1 MSRFSAKPIA
11 LGGVLA
17 ALALVIMCFVGII
30 PVATYICPMLCILIC
45 AVVLRYCGRRIAWA
59 WYAAVAILCLLMG
72 PDLEAKALFLVLGY
86 YPIIKPFMDKTRP
99 RLLWKLVYFNIVI
112 VATYGALF
120 YTMGIDQVLADY
132 KELGAIGFGLLLVGS
147 NFLFYVVDLVLE
159 RRFMQK

>member
-59 WYAAVAILCLLMG
+59 WYTAVAILSLLMG

-86 YPIIKPFMDKTRP
+86 YPVIKPLLDKTRP
-99 RLLWKLVYFNIVI
+99 QKLWKHIYFNLVI
-112 VATYGALF
+112 VATYSALF
-120 YTMGIDQVLADY
+120 YTMGIDQVLSDY
-132 KELGAIGFGLLLVGS
+132 KELGFIGFGLLLVGA
-147 NFLFYVVDLVLE
+147 NALFFMVDLILE
-159 RRFMQK
+159 RRFLHK

>member
-1 MSRFSAKPIA
+1 MTRFSAKPIA

-30 PVATYICPMLCILIC
+30 PLATYICPMLSIMIC

-86 YPIIKPFMDKTRP
+86 YPIIKPFFDKARP
-99 RLLWKLVYFNIVI
+99 SWLWKHAYFNIVI
-112 VATYGALF
+112 VATYSALF
-120 YTMGIDQVLADY
+120 YTMGIDEVLADY
-132 KELGAIGFGLLLVGS
+132 KELGVIGFGLLLVAI
-147 NFLFYVVDLVLE
+147 NVLFYMVDLALE
-159 RRFMQK
+159 RRFMKK

>member
-17 ALALVIMCFVGII
+17 ALALVIMCFIGII

-59 WYAAVAILCLLMG
+59 WYAAVAILSLLMG

-86 YPIIKPFMDKTRP
+86 YPIIKPFLDKTRP
-99 RLLWKLVYFNIVI
+99 RRLWKHLYFNGLII
-112 VATYGALF
+112 ATYSALF
-120 YTMGIDQVLADY
+120 YTMGIDEVLADY
-132 KELGAIGFGLLLVGS
+132 QELGFIGFGLLLVGA
-147 NFLFYVVDLVLE
+147 NGLFFVVDLVLE
-159 RRFMQK
+159 RRFAGK

>member
-11 LGGVLA
+11 LGGILA

-59 WYAAVAILCLLMG
+59 WYAAVAILSLLMG

-86 YPIIKPFMDKTRP
+86 YPIIKPLLDKARP
-99 RLLWKLVYFNIVI
+99 RRLWKHIYFNLVM
-112 VATYGALF
+112 VATYSALF
-120 YTMGIDQVLADY
+120 YTMGIDQVLSDY
-132 KELGAIGFGLLLVGS
+132 KELGFIGFGLLLVGA
-147 NFLFYVVDLVLE
+147 NALFFMMDLILE
-159 RRFMQK
+159 RRFMHK